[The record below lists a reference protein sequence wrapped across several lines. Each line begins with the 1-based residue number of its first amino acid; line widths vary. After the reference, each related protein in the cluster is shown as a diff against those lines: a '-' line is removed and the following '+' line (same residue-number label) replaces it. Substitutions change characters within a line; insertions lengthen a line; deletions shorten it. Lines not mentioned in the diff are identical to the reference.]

1 MLLASHPKPL
11 SPSINNSDANLVDL
25 KMVSFVATFHVR
37 KLLTLETTAS
47 KQIINTFVMFS
58 SFLFLRYGHQTADI
72 KPFPK
77 LTSARLFS
85 QKPREKLFLRRY
97 EASLKIFQG
106 KAYKVPIKSS
116 VFAAF
121 VSLVRTLFIS
131 TSALAYGDKA

>member
-1 MLLASHPKPL
+1 
-11 SPSINNSDANLVDL
+11 
-25 KMVSFVATFHVR
+25 
-37 KLLTLETTAS
+37 
-47 KQIINTFVMFS
+47 MFS

-85 QKPREKLFLRRY
+85 QKPREKLFLRQY

-106 KAYKVPIKSS
+106 EAYKVPIKSS

-131 TSALAYGDKA
+131 TSALAYGDKAWPIFVLGGLVIWPRRILKKRTGETGTLLVAEIGQNISKRDASLWNTAA